1 MRNQVEWPSE
11 FPQFLWGTA
20 TASHQVEG
28 GNRNDWTLWEDA
40 GRIKRQEK
48 SGQASGHWERAESDF
63 SLFAELGVNAYRFSV
78 EWSRVEPRQG
88 EFDVEALSKYRQ
100 MVQQMRDHGM
110 EPCLTL
116 HHFTLPQWFAMDG
129 GFLQPDGPRMFLRY
143 VRRVV
148 ETMGSLV
155 RLYVTINE
163 PMVYAVNS
171 YLYGVWPPGQHN
183 LARTLR
189 VSNQL
194 IAAHKGAYH
203 LIKTVQPGALVGLAH
218 HINLFEPWSTSPADV
233 VLARTLHHLFNRRV
247 ILAVGDLQDYLG
259 INYYT
264 RSFATIR
271 HPFTPQ
277 SSRGENGSRAE
288 LGLTDMGW
296 DIYPEGLEQALLEA
310 RAFNR
315 PILIT
320 ENGISTP
327 DDALRIRYLD
337 AHLDAMHRA
346 IEKGVNVRGYF
357 YWSALDNF
365 EWDEGFAPRFGLI
378 EVNYDTMER
387 VMRKSAY
394 HYRDRILQSAAR
406 GMR

>member
-1 MRNQVEWPSE
+1 VSNQFEWPND
-11 FPQFLWGTA
+11 FPPFLWGTA

-63 SLFAELGVNAYRFSV
+63 SLFAELGANAYRFSV

-88 EFDVEALSKYRQ
+88 EFDAEALSKYRQ
-100 MVQQMRDHGM
+100 MVQQMRDQGM

-116 HHFTLPQWFAMDG
+116 HHFTLPQWFAMAG

-148 ETMGSLV
+148 ETMGYLV

-171 YLYGVWPPGQHN
+171 YLYGVWPPGQHS

-194 IAAHKGAYH
+194 IVAHKGAYH
-203 LIKTVQPGALVGLAH
+203 LIKKLQPEALVGLAH
-218 HINLFEPWSTSPADV
+218 HINLFEPWSTSPGDV
-233 VLARTLHHLFNRRV
+233 VLARKLHHLFNRRV
-247 ILAVGDLQDYLG
+247 IRAVGNLQDYIG

-264 RSFATIR
+264 RSFSTILQ
-271 HPFTPQ
+271 PFTPR
-277 SSRGENGSRAE
+277 SSRSENGSHAE

-310 RAFNR
+310 KAFNR

-346 IEKGVNVRGYF
+346 MKKGANVRGYF

-394 HYRDRILQSAAR
+394 HYRDRILKQTPE
-406 GMR
+406 